1 MCVGLREAS
10 GNAAQT
16 PSAREG
22 YVLDCSVGGV
32 CGHALINFG

>member
-16 PSAREG
+16 PSAHG
-22 YVLDCSVGGV
+22 GHVLDCLVGGV
-32 CGHALINFG
+32 CGHAVINFG